1 VFACDGSR
9 DEPSCDAWA
18 VMKRSAAQQT
28 RTTPREI
35 FFCSSFFDFPSLK
48 PKEDLFSSVRQHSDE
63 LSHFFIFF
71 FADDIIHVV

>member
-18 VMKRSAAQQT
+18 VMKRSAAAQQT

-35 FFCSSFFDFPSLK
+35 FFCSSFFDFLP
-48 PKEDLFSSVRQHSDE
+48 PKERWGGDIHFSVQ
-63 LSHFFIFF
+63 
-71 FADDIIHVV
+71 